1 MKKIISLVLSLLL
14 SLSIVGCSSGNE
26 SAQALKGK
34 WESFSGYGVTVK
46 YPADWTL
53 YSLSFENSYTEK
65 AVLVVS
71 KKEKVFIR
79 CYVSKKKQKPVADLY
94 PCNEDKAEEVR
105 SKIEASATLQ
115 EGFPTIPDNLNDET
129 ASEEFLIKLLTF
141 NYMMEDSLPAYT
153 GNLPS
158 KETKDLGKAQ
168 MEDDGSLAAAKDYE
182 TDSWGYVTR
191 NGDWAIEPMFDS
203 AAEFSEGLAFVTTSQ
218 GGMFIDRYGEVAIG
232 EVSYA
237 GEGTYTMINSNGFV
251 EGLALVELDKG
262 QNINKVYID
271 KTGTVVVDAKAIPM
285 PQGVITPT
293 NCFALASDFRNG
305 YAVVMRYLNSE
316 AGYFAQDYMDTY
328 VIDTSG
334 QIVTTIQGSQ
344 YSTQGSLFNIF
355 NHGLDPNGLIEVA
368 DINTKLI
375 GQIDVHGNLV
385 IPCQFERLFYAGE
398 GLYQAYQ
405 NNKNGYLD
413 QTGKVVVD
421 FIYNSAYSF
430 GDGLAIVSTDGISY
444 GCIDKSGKMVIPA
457 EYDDIYLFNYGSDA
471 PDIAFSDGVVGVLK
485 DGYWGLIDTNG
496 KLIIDYIFEDNG
508 FRFESA
514 SHGVLCYTNGE
525 YNTAADQALFG
536 IISKEGKIIKEPC
549 FKILYPFYDAE

>member
-1 MKKIISLVLSLLL
+1 MKKIISLALSILL
-14 SLSIVGCSSGNE
+14 SLSIVGCSSGSE

-34 WESFSGYGVTVK
+34 WESFSGYGVTVE

-153 GNLPS
+153 GTLPS

-496 KLIIDYIFEDNG
+496 KLIIDYVFEDNG

-549 FKILYPFYDAE
+549 FKILYPFYDAG

>member
-1 MKKIISLVLSLLL
+1 MKKIISLALSILL

-34 WESFSGYGVTVK
+34 WESCSGYGVTVE

-153 GNLPS
+153 GTLPS

-496 KLIIDYIFEDNG
+496 KLIIDYVFEDNG

-549 FKILYPFYDAE
+549 FKILYPFYDAG